1 MFFLLESYDAQ
12 RNEIVLSCQVNGRP
26 NVSWMRDDH
35 SICNNRY
42 RAIEEPGGVRKLII
56 RNPISSDCGIF
67 ACYAEHEDRI
77 DSTSTT
83 IKAADLK
90 RLINVSQEEIPSIS
104 DHDSSHWSRSQSHLS
119 SESQVNGNGEL
130 HRAGDRVLRSVG
142 KAKPLFHTL
151 LHDRTVSEGANLRLL
166 CAVSGD
172 ENTHI
177 EWLKNHK
184 PLPRDNRYQTLYMN
198 GEASLE
204 IFAAVADDSGNYTC
218 CATNDFGE
226 SLTHAQLRV
235 YKHFKE
241 ATLPSTFTQP
251 IRGITRLERA
261 TDFIFAFVHL

>member
-1 MFFLLESYDAQ
+1 
-12 RNEIVLSCQVNGRP
+12 
-26 NVSWMRDDH
+26 MRDDH

-119 SESQVNGNGEL
+119 SGSQVNGNGEL

-172 ENTHI
+172 ENTNI